1 MQIPD
6 IVITSIIHLC
16 LREVMGVGQ
25 LGGDVKLEVGGVV
38 YGALP
43 KPDNKNRGYKRVQ
56 MGLHWAYNGVKMGL
70 HWAYNG
76 VNTS

>member
-43 KPDNKNRGYKRVQ
+43 KPDEQKS
-56 MGLHWAYNGVKMGL
+56 GLQKGSNGIALGL
-70 HWAYNG
+70 QWG
-76 VNTS
+76 

>member
-38 YGALP
+38 YGALS
-43 KPDNKNRGYKRVQ
+43 KPDEQKS
-56 MGLHWAYNGVKMGL
+56 GLQKGSNGIALGL
-70 HWAYNG
+70 QWG
-76 VNTS
+76 